1 MLEFGSMFGLSPN
14 LQKCQIFIAGLDA
27 QEADSSRDIMQMPRR
42 MLPVKY
48 LGLPLISSRLSYKDC
63 HPIFIK
69 MEQKIKSWANK
80 KLSYGGRLQ
89 LIQSVL
95 TGIYLHWCS
104 VFIVSRECV
113 SKFTRKINS
122 ILASFLWAS
131 EVKRF
136 YGARVSGKEICN
148 PKKDG
153 GLGLYNIEC
162 GTSA

>member
-1 MLEFGSMFGLSPN
+1 MEMFSALYQWNIRTLGFDFHPKCQEIQLSHLVFADDLFLISAATTKSFEVIKKTMLEFGSMFGLSPN

-95 TGIYLHWCS
+95 TRIYLHWCS
-104 VFIVSRECV
+104 VFIVV
-113 SKFTRKINS
+113 VF
-122 ILASFLWAS
+122 
-131 EVKRF
+131 
-136 YGARVSGKEICN
+136 
-148 PKKDG
+148 
-153 GLGLYNIEC
+153 
-162 GTSA
+162 